1 MGYHIF
7 SFGIK
12 TNTILGAFGSKNPK
26 LQVVVENN
34 DIFKNYAN
42 FEVEGSK
49 TNPKKALIDI
59 IQGNVYDS
67 NSSYSYGYALIGLC
81 AALGSTPPYNQEIKL
96 GYDTD
101 LINSV
106 LEDDFELNNF
116 NIEDTFFP
124 EKKHPF
130 PIPKIVDFPIIGLI
144 KHTELI
150 NISKKLSALNI
161 TQENI
166 DELQDDPDEREFA
179 YEHLKGILEN
189 VNFCLKN
196 NLDLVSFCH

>member
-12 TNTILGAFGSKNPK
+12 TNNIISAFGSKNPK
-26 LQVVVENN
+26 LQHIVEENQLFKNYENN
-34 DIFKNYAN
+34 DFQG
-42 FEVEGSK
+42 VK
-49 TNPKKALIDI
+49 TSLKVALQDI
-59 IQGNVYDS
+59 VQGNKYDKDAGFM
-67 NSSYSYGYALIGLC
+67 YGYAFIGLC
-81 AALGSTPPYNQEIKL
+81 ATLGSTLPYSQEIKL

-106 LEDDFELNNF
+106 LEEDFDMSKF
-116 NIEDTFFP
+116 NIEDTFLP
-124 EKKHPF
+124 EKAHPF
-130 PIPKIVDFPIIGLI
+130 PLPAITDFPVIGLI
-144 KHTELI
+144 KHSELA
-150 NISKKLSALNI
+150 NISKKLTALNI

-189 VNFCLKN
+189 IDFCIKH
-196 NLDLVSFCH
+196 NLDLISFCH

>member
-12 TNTILGAFGSKNPK
+12 TTNIISTFGSKNPK
-26 LQVVVENN
+26 LQHIVEENH
-34 DIFKNYAN
+34 IFKNYEN
-42 FEVEGSK
+42 NDFQGVK
-49 TNPKKALIDI
+49 TSLKVALQDI
-59 IQGNVYDS
+59 VQGNKYDIDAGFI
-67 NSSYSYGYALIGLC
+67 YGYALIGLC
-81 AALGSTPPYNQEIKL
+81 ATLGTTPPYNQEIKL

-130 PIPKIVDFPIIGLI
+130 PIPKIADFPIIGLI
-144 KHTELI
+144 KYSDLA

-196 NLDLVSFCH
+196 NLDLISFCH